1 MGFPP
6 TLIPTNKKK
15 ESENP
20 KPEKKKKTQNI
31 FQVILHFLQKAHI
44 NDRTSSFFVQAY

>member
-20 KPEKKKKTQNI
+20 KPEKKKKKKNTEYI
-31 FQVILHFLQKAHI
+31 
-44 NDRTSSFFVQAY
+44 SSYPTLFTKSTYQ

>member
-20 KPEKKKKTQNI
+20 KPEKKKKKNTEYI
-31 FQVILHFLQKAHI
+31 
-44 NDRTSSFFVQAY
+44 SSYPTLFTKSTYQ

>member
-20 KPEKKKKTQNI
+20 KPEKKKKNTEYI
-31 FQVILHFLQKAHI
+31 
-44 NDRTSSFFVQAY
+44 SSYPTLFTKSTYQ